1 MFRIES
7 YITPIIL
14 SHIGKYVKDFRPR
27 DAQVFLHVVLNEKKN
42 QNKNSQVSL
51 WGGEVVFQ
59 NLDVRLDVLEEELQ
73 LPFNFVSGHIH
84 ELTVKVPWTKIASEP
99 IQITINTI
107 GEDCKH
113 NFRFPTVAINHFQ
126 FYRRICSKTK
136 KRVECTCIEAKKVDE
151 K

>member
-1 MFRIES
+1 M
-7 YITPIIL
+7 
-14 SHIGKYVKDFRPR
+14 
-27 DAQVFLHVVLNEKKN
+27 
-42 QNKNSQVSL
+42 SL

-107 GEDCKH
+107 GNGTLI
-113 NFRFPTVAINHFQ
+113 NFLF
-126 FYRRICSKTK
+126 
-136 KRVECTCIEAKKVDE
+136 
-151 K
+151 

>member
-14 SHIGKYVKDFRPR
+14 SHIDKYVKDFRPQ
-27 DAQVFLHVVLNEKKN
+27 DAQVIIDDITKLVSTEFFIIVNVMWMH
-42 QNKNSQVSL
+42 SQVSL

-59 NLDVRLDVLEEELQ
+59 NLDVRLDVLEDELQ

-107 GEDCKH
+107 GIAP
-113 NFRFPTVAINHFQ
+113 N
-126 FYRRICSKTK
+126 
-136 KRVECTCIEAKKVDE
+136 
-151 K
+151 

>member
-14 SHIGKYVKDFRPR
+14 SHIDKYVKDFRPQ
-27 DAQVFLHVVLNEKKN
+27 DAQVLRGICDELVTLDFKSFILDR
-42 QNKNSQVSL
+42 QVSL

-107 GEDCKH
+107 GNKKIAKVSLASSEYKFCA
-113 NFRFPTVAINHFQ
+113 FRIRF
-126 FYRRICSKTK
+126 
-136 KRVECTCIEAKKVDE
+136 EIEK
-151 K
+151 